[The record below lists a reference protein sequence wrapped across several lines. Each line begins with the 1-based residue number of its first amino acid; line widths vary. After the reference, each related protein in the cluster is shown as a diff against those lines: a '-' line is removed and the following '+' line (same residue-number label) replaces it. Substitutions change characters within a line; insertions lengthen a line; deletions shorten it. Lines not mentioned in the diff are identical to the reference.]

1 MKKRVFLAQLRA
13 RLSSLPK
20 REVEE
25 SLNFYSEAIDD
36 RMEEGFTE
44 AEAVAGMGA
53 PSEAAARI
61 IEDVKAMKGTRE
73 KLPRG
78 HMKAGTVLLLVLGA
92 PLWLSLFVALLTVGI
107 SLFAG
112 LWSVVV
118 SLWAVFAAITVS
130 APAGLIMSIYFI
142 AQGNAVSAGAFFA
155 AALVLAGLAI
165 FAFYGCMALTK
176 GSVFVMK
183 RCFLGLKR
191 LKGGFV

>member
-53 PSEAAARI
+53 PSEVAARI

-73 KLPRG
+73 KLPHG
-78 HMKAGTVLLLVLGA
+78 HMKVGTVLLLVLGA
-92 PLWLSLFVALLTVGI
+92 PLWLSLAVALLSVVI

-112 LWSVVV
+112 L
-118 SLWAVFAAITVS
+118 
-130 APAGLIMSIYFI
+130 
-142 AQGNAVSAGAFFA
+142 
-155 AALVLAGLAI
+155 
-165 FAFYGCMALTK
+165 
-176 GSVFVMK
+176 
-183 RCFLGLKR
+183 
-191 LKGGFV
+191 